1 MAPKPIRT
9 PRSSRARQNPDP
21 GGARKYK
28 RHPALGSKEHSNP
41 HVKGPQQR
49 ISGTEKD
56 ARNSVQ
62 TMFAS
67 MMRTKQMPPEKVVLD
82 LQSSVPGVDGGHV
95 SVAAI
100 SIEVPTSICDAGG
113 TEPVNPEIISASP
126 GNSGRWWSPPLGD
139 EKSSEQEPK
148 ELKEGFQE
156 PNPGKCNIQSRT
168 LTKEA
173 LSQQSEDMVKHLV
186 ICETLTPAPAQ
197 RGKEAKPANSDQGPF
212 DIAESFFSISDQSR
226 DSDLDEEIP
235 LTYSDIEGSSVASI
249 WASNYSTCRRKSLEQ
264 TGAGYNSGAKLRR
277 DLPNPQE
284 EVCEMQWDYTGTQQA
299 FLKEDSAGNTSVS
312 PPIDGPAETPL
323 LDLIYRKMV
332 HNHEQAQKESRKVKL
347 ANRQLHLSIKKVVKS
362 CQDIGT
368 CIASMETRT

>member
-1 MAPKPIRT
+1 MPRACSTDRCKALHGQGAAGRIERCACPRATLFLFSIECDPRCFLGIVFGVWSVLMAPKPIRT
-9 PRSSRARQNPDP
+9 PRSLRAWQNQDP
-21 GGARKYK
+21 GGARKDK
-28 RHPALGSKEHSNP
+28 RHQALGSKEHSNP
-41 HVKGPQQR
+41 HTKGPQHR
-49 ISGTEKD
+49 ISGMEKD
-56 ARNSVQ
+56 ARNPVP

-82 LQSSVPGVDGGHV
+82 SQSSVPGVDGGQV

-100 SIEVPTSICDAGG
+100 SLEVPTSICDAGEM
-113 TEPVNPEIISASP
+113 EPASPEIISASP
-126 GNSGRWWSPPLGD
+126 GNSGEVVGPPPLGG

-156 PNPGKCNIQSRT
+156 PNPGKCNVQSRT

-173 LSQQSEDMVKHLV
+173 LSQQAEDMVKHLT
-186 ICETLTPAPAQ
+186 ICETITPALAE

-212 DIAESFFSISDQSR
+212 DTAESFFSLSDQSR

-235 LTYSDIEGSSVASI
+235 LTDSDIEGSSVASI

-264 TGAGYNSGAKLRR
+264 TGARYNSGAKLRR

-299 FLKEDSAGNTSVS
+299 FLKVD
-312 PPIDGPAETPL
+312 
-323 LDLIYRKMV
+323 
-332 HNHEQAQKESRKVKL
+332 
-347 ANRQLHLSIKKVVKS
+347 
-362 CQDIGT
+362 
-368 CIASMETRT
+368 